1 MDAPPSRYRIVE
13 KDGRLIVI
21 DNATGEVASGTTPP
35 RPGGSPIAGPAKASS
50 RGSGG
55 SPISSPGGTFTTW
68 RDGIGAFLLRM
79 AVSEW
84 DENGLA
90 IVRWSWRRN
99 GVEER
104 WDAALDEDE
113 QRRLARALTAL
124 ATLPLFLI
132 LLIFGGGGWLFV
144 PLAFTV
150 VPVAWGGIAIAK
162 LRAETNQRGPP
173 HE

>member
-21 DNATGEVASGTTPP
+21 DNSTGKVASGTTQP
-35 RPGGSPIAGPAKASS
+35 RPGGSPIAGRPKTSAP
-50 RGSGG
+50 GSGG
-55 SPISSPGGTFTTW
+55 SPISSPAGTLTAW
-68 RDGIGAFLLRM
+68 RDGIGALLLRLT
-79 AVSEW
+79 VSEW

-90 IVRWSWRRN
+90 IIHWSWKRN
-99 GVEER
+99 GVEQR
-104 WDAALDEDE
+104 WDAGLDEDE

-150 VPVAWGGIAIAK
+150 VPVAWGAIAIAK
-162 LRAETNQRGPP
+162 LRAETNQCGLPR
-173 HE
+173 E